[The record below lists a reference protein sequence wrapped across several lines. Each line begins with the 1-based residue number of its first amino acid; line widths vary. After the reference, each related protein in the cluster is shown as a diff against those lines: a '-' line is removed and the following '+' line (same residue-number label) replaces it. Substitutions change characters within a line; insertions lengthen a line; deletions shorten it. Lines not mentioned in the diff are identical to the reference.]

1 MPEPMWKRILPG
13 LLFLSACGGG
23 AATPKKEA
31 KAPTAA
37 PETTAARV
45 TAPAG
50 DPKAN
55 PSAGI
60 ARSKVKAV
68 VGDGP
73 GSFLQKI
80 VLDDRPVF
88 VGGKFHGFRVV
99 SLKDFL
105 ASSELRAGDVVT
117 RVNGMPI
124 ERPEQALEV
133 FRALPTAKELRV
145 SYERD
150 GEPKEL
156 RYPITED

>member
-1 MPEPMWKRILPG
+1 MWKRILPG

-23 AATPKKEA
+23 ASAPSAPA
-31 KAPTAA
+31 KAPAAA

-45 TAPAG
+45 NTPAK
-50 DPKAN
+50 DPKAAA
-55 PSAGI
+55 PSSI
-60 ARSKVKAV
+60 SRSKLKAV
-68 VGDGP
+68 VAEGP
-73 GSFLQKI
+73 GAFLQKI

-99 SLKDFL
+99 SLKDAL
-105 ASSELRAGDVVT
+105 ASSDLRAGDVIT

-124 ERPEQALEV
+124 ERPEQAVEV
-133 FRALPTAKELRV
+133 FRALPAAKELRV

-156 RYPITED
+156 VYPITED